1 MTPDTS
7 FDSPAIILAHARHFQ
22 RLLRHDLAEAEYE
35 VTRLESAL
43 ERAKAVRDELLED
56 ERDGQAYID
65 GLETQIET
73 EADE

>member
-1 MTPDTS
+1 MT
-7 FDSPAIILAHARHFQ
+7 DSIDVILAHARQFQ

-43 ERAKAVRDELLED
+43 ERAKAVRDGLLED
-56 ERDGQAYID
+56 EREGQAYID
-65 GLETQIET
+65 ALEAQIET